1 MYLLICTWLIFL
13 SFSSFSSRIL
23 HWILSSNSSW
33 YEDMGLRVFVEEEAR
48 KTKRPTA
55 GKFLWRKVMTGG
67 KPQGFWLIIMAS
79 GFFLNMTKRGFS
91 EVVENECHAEFF
103 PMEFWT
109 EKYEDELESIKRASR
124 DIYRLALHVVVLI
137 YLHLVPIPGE
147 DSNLQMVK

>member
-1 MYLLICTWLIFL
+1 
-13 SFSSFSSRIL
+13 
-23 HWILSSNSSW
+23 
-33 YEDMGLRVFVEEEAR
+33 
-48 KTKRPTA
+48 
-55 GKFLWRKVMTGG
+55 
-67 KPQGFWLIIMAS
+67 MAS

-91 EVVENECHAEFF
+91 EVVENECHAESS

>member
-1 MYLLICTWLIFL
+1 MLCGLICNIF
-13 SFSSFSSRIL
+13 RDV
-23 HWILSSNSSW
+23 SSNHVSTYLYLVDFSFFLFIQPGMKYYIEFW
-33 YEDMGLRVFVEEEAR
+33 VLTHRDMMVWVFVVEEEAR

-55 GKFLWRKVMTGG
+55 GKILWRKVMTGG

-124 DIYRLALHVVVLI
+124 YI
-137 YLHLVPIPGE
+137 
-147 DSNLQMVK
+147 

>member
-1 MYLLICTWLIFL
+1 MSQVIMHLLICTYLVDFSFFL
-13 SFSSFSSRIL
+13 FIQPAMKYIEFWVLTHR
-23 HWILSSNSSW
+23 
-33 YEDMGLRVFVEEEAR
+33 DMMVWVFVVEEEAR

-124 DIYRLALHVVVLI
+124 DIYIDWLC
-137 YLHLVPIPGE
+137 
-147 DSNLQMVK
+147 M